1 MIAEVLKHFEG
12 IGLLDVFMVNVDRCD
27 SYKLCIGEAF
37 QHDLEPIYR
46 ETTVDHWMTLD
57 GSKSGFADD
66 EVGNFD
72 AIDERIVQVSTSHV
86 E

>member
-46 ETTVDHWMTLD
+46 ETTVDQLD
-57 GSKSGFADD
+57 DF
-66 EVGNFD
+66 
-72 AIDERIVQVSTSHV
+72 IWQQIWLC
-86 E
+86 